1 MISIITAIYNQLD
14 MNRLYWESVTANT
27 DGDWELII
35 VDNGSTDGS
44 REFFE
49 ALGPRVKVIANDGN
63 YSYPYCQN
71 RGIAVA
77 KGDTFAFFNN
87 DIILPP
93 HWDSRMLKVLG
104 RDGNEVLTLA
114 SNDRAGDAVSTRRL
128 SHRWKRI
135 KYPVITLF
143 GQRRRALKAMIWL
156 SYGSWE
162 KFCEKMW
169 HKYGLGLRLGFSG
182 SAVMMTRKAVD
193 IFGGWDPSQQAA
205 DFDMFLRT
213 MQRAETVGDIKPM
226 SVVGGVFHHHFR
238 RLTMRCDY
246 PPFADADNLRAVSD
260 KWDRSTYDRYIA
272 AMRNA

>member
-35 VDNGSTDGS
+35 VDNVSTDGS

-49 ALGPRVKVIANDGN
+49 AFGSKVKVIANDGN

-71 RGIAVA
+71 RGIAAA
-77 KGDTFAFFNN
+77 KGDVFAFFNN

-93 HWDSRMLKVLG
+93 HWDTRMLKVLG
-104 RDGNEVLTLA
+104 RDGYEVLALA
-114 SNDRAGDAVSTRRL
+114 SNDRTGDAVSTRRL
-128 SHRWKRI
+128 SRRWKRI
-135 KYPVITLF
+135 KYPVITIF

-156 SYGSWE
+156 CYGKWD
-162 KFCEKMW
+162 KFSDKMW
-169 HKYGLGLRLGFSG
+169 RKYGLGLRLGFSG

-193 IFGGWDPSQQAA
+193 IFDGWDPSQQAA
-205 DFDMFLRT
+205 DFDMYLRT

-246 PPFADADNLRAVSD
+246 PPFVDADNLRSPFE
-260 KWDRSTYDRYIA
+260 KWDRPTYDRYIA
-272 AMRNA
+272 EMRKA